1 MGLDMNAYKVLPEFL
16 VDPEA
21 QVDLEIKAPDSDET
35 NVVIEI
41 AYWRKFH
48 HLHGWMERLYRS
60 KGGKDETFNCNSVR
74 LMPADILQLALDA
87 SNGLEATG
95 GFFFGSSAWDQE
107 RKDEVLAFCKLANDA
122 INDGYVVLYD
132 SWW

>member
-21 QVDLEIKAPDSDET
+21 QVDLEFKPVPDGEPT
-35 NVVIEI
+35 GIIEI

-48 HLHGWMERLYRS
+48 HLHDWMERLYRQ
-60 KGGKDETFNCNSVR
+60 KGGTGETFNCDTVR
-74 LMPADILQLALDA
+74 LMPADLLQLALDA
-87 SNGLEATG
+87 EIGLDATT
-95 GFFFGSSAWDQE
+95 GFFFGDHEWNSE
-107 RKDEVLAFCKLANDA
+107 CKDDVLNFCVLANEA
-122 INDGYVVLYD
+122 IKNGYVVFYD